1 MGEGLQEPCPGETPA
16 PGRWGRP
23 GHRLVCGCVL
33 SRNRTLEWSLA
44 SHRQLPA
51 GWFCD
56 VEPSGALG
64 HQNLVAT
71 KDSVQEDQMRHKL
84 GTKLPYKHHER

>member
-1 MGEGLQEPCPGETPA
+1 M
-16 PGRWGRP
+16 
-23 GHRLVCGCVL
+23 
-33 SRNRTLEWSLA
+33 SRRNSGSRQVGQAWPQTCLWMCSRKEQDSEWSLA
-44 SHRQLPA
+44 SHCQLPA